1 MWRLEDGGWWPGC
14 CIRTGPLRRT
24 PPVTQNSSY
33 PRHLVSA
40 LLALSLTLPACARE
54 RSPPAAGTTPPTAAG
69 QVYTQTE
76 ASPDGIGKVYEGR
89 EISFVMGHLG
99 AGWLERP
106 TREAEERTDLLLDN
120 LPLEAD
126 DVIADIGAGTGY
138 FSLPIAARVPKG
150 RVLAVDIQQEML
162 DIIANRTKS
171 AGIRNVEPLLATET
185 DPRLPPGGVDLVLLV
200 DAYHEFSHP
209 REVMTGIVKGLRS
222 GGRLVL
228 IEYRGEDPSVPILTL
243 HKMTQAQA
251 RKEMTAVGLAWVETK
266 DVLPQQHFMVFRKP

>member
-1 MWRLEDGGWWPGC
+1 MH
-14 CIRTGPLRRT
+14 RTTPSPL
-24 PPVTQNSSY
+24 V
-33 PRHLVSA
+33 LA
-40 LLALSLTLPACARE
+40 GLLLAFSLTLPACAKETPR
-54 RSPPAAGTTPPTAAG
+54 AAAAVATD
-69 QVYTQTE
+69 VYTLTE
-76 ASPDGIGKVYEGR
+76 ASPDGIGKVYQGR

-106 TREAEERTDLLLDN
+106 TREAEERTDLVLDN

-126 DVIADIGAGTGY
+126 DLVADMGAGTGY

-162 DIIANRTKS
+162 DIINRRAKS
-171 AGIRNVEPLLATET
+171 AGIANVEPLLATET
-185 DPRLPPGGVDLVLLV
+185 DPRLPPGAVDLVLLV

-209 REVMTGIVKGLRS
+209 REVMTGIVQGLRS

-228 IEYRGEDPSVPILTL
+228 IEYRGEDPAVPILAL

-251 RKEMTAVGLAWVETK
+251 RKEMEVVGLEWVETK
-266 DVLPQQHFMVFRKP
+266 DVLPQQHFMVFRKR

>member
-1 MWRLEDGGWWPGC
+1 VH
-14 CIRTGPLRRT
+14 RTTPSPL
-24 PPVTQNSSY
+24 VLSG
-33 PRHLVSA
+33 L
-40 LLALSLTLPACARE
+40 LLAFSLTLPACAKE
-54 RSPPAAGTTPPTAAG
+54 TPPAAASPVATD
-69 QVYTQTE
+69 VYTPTE
-76 ASPDGIGKVYEGR
+76 ASPDGIGKIYQGR

-106 TREAEERTDLLLDN
+106 TREAEERTDLVLDN

-126 DVIADIGAGTGY
+126 DLVADMGAGTGY

-162 DIIANRTKS
+162 DIINRRAKS
-171 AGIRNVEPLLATET
+171 AGIANVEPLLATET
-185 DPRLPPGGVDLVLLV
+185 DPRLPPGAVDLVLLV

-209 REVMTGIVKGLRS
+209 REVMTGIVQGLRS

-228 IEYRGEDPSVPILTL
+228 IEYRGEDPAVPILAL

-251 RKEMTAVGLAWVETK
+251 RKEMEVVGLEWVETK